1 MKMTRQH
8 FESVAKVLKE
18 TKASN
23 LQIICFAKEFNN
35 SNEDFNLDKFLT
47 ASGYDANRKRE
58 SRWGLGYL

>member
-23 LQIICFAKEFNN
+23 FQILCFAHELTN
-35 SNEDFNLDKFLT
+35 SNSAFKLDTFLK
-47 ASGYDANRKRE
+47 ASGYSYKDDGSVK
-58 SRWGLGYL
+58 